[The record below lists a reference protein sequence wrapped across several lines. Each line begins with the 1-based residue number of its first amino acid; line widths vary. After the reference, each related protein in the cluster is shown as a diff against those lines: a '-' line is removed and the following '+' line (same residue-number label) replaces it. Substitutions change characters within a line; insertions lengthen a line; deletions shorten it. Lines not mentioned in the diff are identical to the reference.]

1 MPHDFVTLPTKE
13 GKEMKIIDIEI
24 KSTGMPQ
31 P

>member
-1 MPHDFVTLPTKE
+1 MPHDFATSPTKE